1 MNLSD
6 TERAAADR
14 LAALCGPLAVW
25 DVTSEPVPPAGPARA
40 AEAVWGAPERKPG
53 KCGCCGKRRDLVAY
67 SGLDAADADL
77 CFRCGSDRAQGLGYC
92 SSRPGEYTH
101 TFSDSDWTV

>member
-6 TERAAADR
+6 TERAA
-14 LAALCGPLAVW
+14 LASLTGALGTVLVM
-25 DVTSEPVPPAGPARA
+25 DVTATPVAPGAIL
-40 AEAVWGAPERKPG
+40 GAPAASPG
-53 KCGCCGKRRDLVAY
+53 KCQCCGKRRDLVAY
-67 SGLDAADADL
+67 SGLGAEDADL